1 MSSSFSDVAIID
13 IVGLLLI
20 LGIGIAGAFKGAVR
34 YIVGL
39 ATVAVGLSLAVTHGG
54 SIGAESWPLVADA
67 GDPARI
73 GALVGG
79 GVIFAG
85 TLLAGAI
92 VAKILRKALEE
103 TSLGGL
109 DRFLG
114 FVFGAARG
122 ALFTMVLVFI
132 GMAVSSPS
140 LEDDL
145 GSSYALAM
153 TREVALV
160 ARPYIPEDNRSMVDD
175 VLKLKQDPAPR

>member
-1 MSSSFSDVAIID
+1 MSPTLSDVAIID

-39 ATVAVGLSLAVTHGG
+39 LTVAVGLSLAVTHGG
-54 SIGAESWPLVADA
+54 SIGAESWPVVADA
-67 GDPARI
+67 GDPERI

-79 GVIFAG
+79 GAVFAA
-85 TLLAGAI
+85 TLLVGAI
-92 VAKILRKALEE
+92 VAKVLRKALEE

-132 GMAVSSPS
+132 GRAVASQS
-140 LEDDL
+140 LEEDL
-145 GSSYALAM
+145 ASSYALAM

-160 ARPYIPEDNRSMVDD
+160 VRPYIPEDNRPMVDD
-175 VLKLKQDPAPR
+175 VLGLNPDSGPR